1 VVISILG
8 NWLLHIVKL
17 GAYQYSY
24 LRREFHH
31 RTMSNPSIALVAFT
45 IPAPVFGPYIA
56 GLTVVMVGLV
66 MILRDKRSQEQGI
79 ERFVRL
85 GPLLFAAPMAV
96 FGAEHLTVAKD
107 IATAIPHWIPAHLFW
122 TYLVGVALIS
132 AALSIVSQRLSG
144 LAATLL
150 GIMLFCF
157 VLLIHIPRLAANPRD
172 RIVVAVVLR
181 DLAFSAGAFA
191 LASTR
196 ANEAWRSLG
205 QKAAT
210 VARYVVGSAALFFG
224 VEHFLHPQF
233 VPVVPLGLA
242 MPAWIPLHRF
252 WAYSVGVMLL
262 AAGLAMF
269 TNWHARRMTTWLGIV
284 VVGVVLLVYLPILV
298 AHPSD
303 IGVAMNYFADTLAVG
318 GNFLIL
324 ASSMPK
330 AGVRL
335 RPRQEF
341 SAEQSSSLASASS
354 LHSGADEAKPSTIE
368 LTH

>member
-1 VVISILG
+1 M
-8 NWLLHIVKL
+8 
-17 GAYQYSY
+17 SY
-24 LRREFHH
+24 PL
-31 RTMSNPSIALVAFT
+31 IAVVAFA
-45 IPAPVFGPYIA
+45 IPPRVLGPYIA
-56 GLTVVMVGLV
+56 GLTVAIVGLV
-66 MILRDKRSQEQGI
+66 MILRDHTSQEQGI

-85 GPLLFAAPMAV
+85 GPLFFAAPMAV
-96 FGAEHLTVAKD
+96 FGGEHLTVAND

-132 AALSIVSQRLSG
+132 AALSTVTKRLSG

-157 VLLIHIPRLAANPRD
+157 VLLIHIPRLASNPSD
-172 RIVVAVVLR
+172 RIMLAVILR

-242 MPAWIPLHRF
+242 MPAWIPWHRF
-252 WAYSVGVMLL
+252 WAYSVGAMLL
-262 AAGLAMF
+262 AAGLAML

-284 VVGVVLLVYLPILV
+284 VFGGVLLVYLPILL

-303 IGVAMNYFADTLAVG
+303 IAVAMNYFADTLAVA

-324 ASSMPK
+324 AGSMPR
-330 AGVRL
+330 AGIRL
-335 RPRQEF
+335 PSRQGLSA
-341 SAEQSSSLASASS
+341 SAEQNSSLASPSS
-354 LHSGADEAKPSTIE
+354 LRSGADEAKPSTIE
-368 LTH
+368 SAHSR

>member
-1 VVISILG
+1 
-8 NWLLHIVKL
+8 
-17 GAYQYSY
+17 
-24 LRREFHH
+24 
-31 RTMSNPSIALVAFT
+31 MPDPSTAVVAFT
-45 IPAPVFGPYIA
+45 IPARVFGPYIA
-56 GLTVVMVGLV
+56 GLTVAAGGLV
-66 MILRDKRSQEQGI
+66 MILRDKTSSGQGI

-96 FGAEHLTVAKD
+96 FGAEHLTVAND

-132 AALSIVSQRLSG
+132 AALSIVTNRLSG

-157 VLLIHIPRLAANPRD
+157 VLLIHVPRLAANPRD
-172 RIVVAVVLR
+172 RIAMAVILR

-196 ANEAWRSLG
+196 ANEAWRGLG

-224 VEHFLHPQF
+224 FEHFLHPQF

-242 MPAWIPLHRF
+242 MPAWIPFHRF
-252 WAYSVGVMLL
+252 WAYSVGAMLL

-269 TNWHARRMTTWLGIV
+269 TNWQARRMTAWLGIV
-284 VVGVVLLVYLPILV
+284 VFAVVLLVYLPILV

-303 IGVAMNYFADTLAVG
+303 IAVAMNYFADTLAVG

-330 AGVRL
+330 AGLRL
-335 RPRQEF
+335 PSRQEVSA
-341 SAEQSSSLASASS
+341 SAEQNGSLASTSS
-354 LHSGADEAKPSTIE
+354 LRSGTDRAKPSRIE
-368 LTH
+368 VTH

>member
-1 VVISILG
+1 M
-8 NWLLHIVKL
+8 
-17 GAYQYSY
+17 A
-24 LRREFHH
+24 
-31 RTMSNPSIALVAFT
+31 NPSIAVVAFT
-45 IPAPVFGPYIA
+45 IPVRVFGPYIA
-56 GLTVVMVGLV
+56 GLAVVMVGLV
-66 MILRDKRSQEQGI
+66 MILRDNWSREQGI

-96 FGAEHLTVAKD
+96 FGAEHLTVAND
-107 IATAIPHWIPAHLFW
+107 IAAAIPGWIPAHLFW

-132 AALSIVSQRLSG
+132 AALSIVSKRLSG

-157 VLLIHIPRLAANPRD
+157 VLLIHIPRLAPNPRD
-172 RIVVAVVLR
+172 RITIAVILR

-196 ANEAWRSLG
+196 ANQAWRSLG

-242 MPAWIPLHRF
+242 MPAWIPFHRF
-252 WAYSVGVMLL
+252 WAYSVGAMLL

-269 TNWHARRMTTWLGIV
+269 TNWHARRMTTWLGFV
-284 VVGVVLLVYLPILV
+284 VFAVVLLVYLPILL
-298 AHPSD
+298 AHASD

-330 AGVRL
+330 AGLRL
-335 RPRQEF
+335 
-341 SAEQSSSLASASS
+341 
-354 LHSGADEAKPSTIE
+354 PSTQVLPSSE
-368 LTH
+368 RGVKLADALP

>member
-1 VVISILG
+1 
-8 NWLLHIVKL
+8 
-17 GAYQYSY
+17 
-24 LRREFHH
+24 
-31 RTMSNPSIALVAFT
+31 MSNPSIAVVAFA
-45 IPAPVFGPYIA
+45 IPARVFGPYIA

-66 MILRDKRSQEQGI
+66 MLLRDNTSKEQGV

-96 FGAEHLTVAKD
+96 FGGEHLTVAND
-107 IATAIPHWIPAHLFW
+107 IAPAIPHWIPAHLFW

-132 AALSIVSQRLSG
+132 AALSIVAKRLSG

-157 VLLIHIPRLAANPRD
+157 VLLIHVPRLAASPRD
-172 RIVVAVVLR
+172 RIVMAVVLR

-196 ANEAWRSLG
+196 ASQAWRSLA

-224 VEHFLHPQF
+224 AEHFLHPQF

-242 MPAWIPLHRF
+242 MPAWIPFHRF
-252 WAYSVGVMLL
+252 WAYAVGAMLL
-262 AAGLAMF
+262 AAGFAMF
-269 TNWHARRMTTWLGIV
+269 TNWHARRLTTWLGIV
-284 VVGVVLLVYLPILV
+284 VFAVVLLVYLPILL

-324 ASSMPK
+324 AGSMPK
-330 AGVRL
+330 AGFRL
-335 RPRQEF
+335 PSRQEF
-341 SAEQSSSLASASS
+341 SVPAEQDGSLATASA
-354 LHSGADEAKPSTIE
+354 LGSGAEEAKPSTIE
-368 LTH
+368 VTH

>member
-1 VVISILG
+1 VRLLFIEIMANPLIAVVA
-8 NWLLHIVKL
+8 V
-17 GAYQYSY
+17 
-24 LRREFHH
+24 
-31 RTMSNPSIALVAFT
+31 T

-56 GLTVVMVGLV
+56 GLAVGMVGLV
-66 MILRDKRSQEQGI
+66 MILRDNPSQERGI

-96 FGAEHLTVAKD
+96 FGAEHLTVPND
-107 IATAIPHWIPAHLFW
+107 IAAAIPGWIPAHLFW

-132 AALSIVSQRLSG
+132 AALSIVTKRLSG

-157 VLLIHIPRLAANPRD
+157 VLLIHIPRLAPNPRD
-172 RIVVAVVLR
+172 RITMAVILR

-196 ANEAWRSLG
+196 ANQAWRSVG

-224 VEHFLHPQF
+224 FEHFLHPQF

-242 MPAWIPLHRF
+242 MPAWIPFHRF
-252 WAYSVGVMLL
+252 WAYSVGAMLL

-284 VVGVVLLVYLPILV
+284 VFAVVLLVYLPILL

-318 GNFLIL
+318 GNFLVL
-324 ASSMPK
+324 AGSMPK
-330 AGVRL
+330 AGLRL
-335 RPRQEF
+335 
-341 SAEQSSSLASASS
+341 
-354 LHSGADEAKPSTIE
+354 PSTQV
-368 LTH
+368 LPSSQKGGKLADALP

>member
-1 VVISILG
+1 
-8 NWLLHIVKL
+8 
-17 GAYQYSY
+17 
-24 LRREFHH
+24 
-31 RTMSNPSIALVAFT
+31 MPNPSTAVVAFA
-45 IPAPVFGPYIA
+45 IPVRVFGPYIA
-56 GLTVVMVGLV
+56 GFAVATVGLV
-66 MILRDKRSQEQGI
+66 MILRDSTSREQGI

-96 FGAEHLTVAKD
+96 FGAEHLTVAND
-107 IATAIPHWIPAHLFW
+107 IAAAIPHWIPAHLFW

-132 AALSIVSQRLSG
+132 AALSIVTKRLSG
-144 LAATLL
+144 LAAMLL

-157 VLLIHIPRLAANPRD
+157 VLLIHIPRLAPNPRD
-172 RIVVAVVLR
+172 RITIAVILR

-205 QKAAT
+205 RKAAT

-242 MPAWIPLHRF
+242 MPAWIPFHRL
-252 WAYSVGVMLL
+252 WAYSVGAMLL
-262 AAGLAMF
+262 VAGLAMF

-284 VVGVVLLVYLPILV
+284 VFAVVLLVYLPILV
-298 AHPSD
+298 ADPSD

-330 AGVRL
+330 PGVRL
-335 RPRQEF
+335 PPKQVLP
-341 SAEQSSSLASASS
+341 SSEKEVKLADA
-354 LHSGADEAKPSTIE
+354 LP
-368 LTH
+368 